1 MNLHSLPRVTE
12 NKKKRL
18 GRGHGSGHVKTS
30 GRGTKGTAARY
41 TVPLT
46 FEGGI
51 VPLTKRIPFLRGKS
65 KFKPMSKKPFVLNV
79 EDLNVFKKNETVDE
93 KSLVEK
99 KLIKEKEVS
108 AKGVKILG
116 GGEIKVALTVKLPVS
131 RQAKDKIEKEGG
143 KVE

>member
-1 MNLHSLPRVTE
+1 
-12 NKKKRL
+12 
-18 GRGHGSGHVKTS
+18 
-30 GRGTKGTAARY
+30 
-41 TVPLT
+41 
-46 FEGGI
+46 
-51 VPLTKRIPFLRGKS
+51 
-65 KFKPMSKKPFVLNV
+65 MSKKPFVLNV